1 MSGRCDEQDD
11 LTLVYMWARKDA
23 DNEIKK
29 LRAENERLRKGAN
42 DIWKRNRDRRRAKR
56 ARALMSHAENEW
68 RAEIERLRG
77 ISNVWTLIAED
88 DEDYQGRLYVSIG
101 L

>member
-1 MSGRCDEQDD
+1 M
-11 LTLVYMWARKDA
+11 TA
-23 DNEIKK
+23 
-29 LRAENERLRKGAN
+29 
-42 DIWKRNRDRRRAKR
+42 IWKRNRDRRRARR

-77 ISNVWTLIAED
+77 ISNVPNDIVFTDARSTAYVWTLIAED

-101 L
+101 Q

>member
-11 LTLVYMWARKDA
+11 LTLVYMWARREAA
-23 DNEIKK
+23 DEI
-29 LRAENERLRKGAN
+29 ERLRPREGVN

-56 ARALMSHAENEW
+56 ARALLSHAENEW

-77 ISNVWTLIAED
+77 IV
-88 DEDYQGRLYVSIG
+88 RRVVIG
-101 L
+101 EER